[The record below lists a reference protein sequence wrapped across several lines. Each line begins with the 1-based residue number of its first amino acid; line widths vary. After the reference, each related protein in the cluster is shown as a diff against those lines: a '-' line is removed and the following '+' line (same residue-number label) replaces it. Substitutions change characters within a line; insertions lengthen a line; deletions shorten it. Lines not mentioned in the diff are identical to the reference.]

1 MAHYRKATEKD
12 VQELS
17 EKMREADAIE
27 VMASNGLTPLEAL
40 TQGFELSESL
50 AIIHKDELIGMFG
63 VAKIGDDIGSPWM
76 LGSDKI
82 PEIKKDLLTQA
93 LDWVVETNKQ
103 YPLLV
108 NYVDARNKVA
118 IRWLKYLGFNFV
130 RKIPYH
136 GTGRVP
142 FYEFVRIDANV

>member
-1 MAHYRKATEKD
+1 MAHYREATEQD

-63 VAKIGDDIGSPWM
+63 VAKVGEDIGSP
-76 LGSDKI
+76 
-82 PEIKKDLLTQA
+82 
-93 LDWVVETNKQ
+93 
-103 YPLLV
+103 
-108 NYVDARNKVA
+108 
-118 IRWLKYLGFNFV
+118 
-130 RKIPYH
+130 
-136 GTGRVP
+136 
-142 FYEFVRIDANV
+142 

>member
-1 MAHYRKATEKD
+1 MAHYREATEQD

-63 VAKIGDDIGSPWM
+63 VAKVGEDIGSQM
-76 LGSDKI
+76 
-82 PEIKKDLLTQA
+82 
-93 LDWVVETNKQ
+93 V
-103 YPLLV
+103 
-108 NYVDARNKVA
+108 KVF
-118 IRWLKYLGFNFV
+118 RF
-130 RKIPYH
+130 
-136 GTGRVP
+136 
-142 FYEFVRIDANV
+142 

>member
-1 MAHYRKATEKD
+1 MAHYREATEQD
-12 VQELS
+12 VAELS
-17 EKMREADAIE
+17 LKMREADAVEI
-27 VMASNGLTPLEAL
+27 MASNGLTPLQAL
-40 TQGFELSESL
+40 TQGFIRSESL
-50 AIIHKDELIGMFG
+50 SIIHKGELIGMFG
-63 VAKIGDDIGSPWM
+63 VAKVGEDIGSPWM

-93 LDWVVETNKQ
+93 LDWVIKTNKQ

-118 IRWLKYLGFNFV
+118 MRWLEYLGFTFV

-136 GTGRVP
+136 GVGRVP
-142 FYEFVRIDANV
+142 FYEFVRIDQNV